1 MTTARGA
8 LVREKGERPKQ
19 RLNPLCRVL
28 GPSQIEIKVRPII
41 NGSSMPKTWLFKSL
55 KTIKM
60 EFRNFIGIDI
70 SKNTFDFALVKNNNL
85 SLPICDEV
93 PNDHSGIVKLEE
105 FLKKQGINME
115 ETLFCM
121 EHTGIY
127 CRLLSQYLA
136 ERKYHVWL
144 EMPVQILRSLGI
156 HRGKND
162 RLDAK
167 RIAEYA
173 YLKKDKAVLWQP
185 PREVIIQIN
194 DLLTLRDRLIESRK
208 SLKQPIKEFKDAG
221 FKDTAK
227 LIESRCIHTLKAID
241 KEIQQIEKD
250 LDELIKKDSNLKK
263 LYKLATSVPGIG
275 KITAFTLIYF
285 TNEFKLYSNAK
296 QLACYCGVAPFE
308 HTSGTSVKGKSRV
321 SHFANKRLK
330 KLLHL
335 VAMSTLSSNSELS
348 QYYERKVGGGKN
360 KMLVINAI
368 RNKILQRLCA
378 VIKRGTPY
386 QLEYQLA

>member
-1 MTTARGA
+1 
-8 LVREKGERPKQ
+8 
-19 RLNPLCRVL
+19 
-28 GPSQIEIKVRPII
+28 
-41 NGSSMPKTWLFKSL
+41 
-55 KTIKM
+55 M

-70 SKNTFDFALVKNNNL
+70 SKNTFDFALIKDNNL
-85 SLPICDEV
+85 SLLISDEV
-93 PNDHSGIVKLEE
+93 SNDHSGVVKLEE
-105 FLKKQGINME
+105 FLKKQGLNME

-127 CRLLSQYLA
+127 CRLLSHYLT

-144 EMPVQILRSLGI
+144 EMPVQIIRSLGI
-156 HRGKND
+156 QRGKND
-162 RLDAK
+162 RVDAK

-173 YLKKDKAVLWQP
+173 CLKKDKAVLWQP
-185 PREVIIQIN
+185 PREVVIQIN

-221 FKDTAK
+221 FKDAAK
-227 LIESRCIHTLKAID
+227 LIESRCINTLKAID
-241 KEIQQIEKD
+241 KEIRQIEKD
-250 LDELIKKDSNLKK
+250 LDDLINKDSNLKK
-263 LYKLATSVPGIG
+263 MYKLTISVPGIG
-275 KITAFTLIYF
+275 KITALSLLYF
-285 TNEFKLYSNAK
+285 TNEYKLYTNGK

-308 HTSGTSVKGKSRV
+308 HTSGTSVKGKARV
-321 SHFANKRLK
+321 SNFANKRLK

-335 VAMSTLSSNSELS
+335 VAMSTLSSNRELS
-348 QYYERKVGGGKN
+348 QYYKRKVDEGKN

-368 RNKILQRLCA
+368 RNKILQRLSA